1 MNDLEFPSY
10 APVYPIRKKVQPKQR
25 RTKIPAWGNEQTKTV
40 GQNQTAPEWEVKWIL
55 YDEDANIIDA
65 FLEERARYNQSFLW
79 SPPGY
84 PQNRYRCDSWSKG
97 LVDAFVS
104 EVNATFK
111 RIYDYDNLISM
122 STLNAHYGIGSQLIS
137 FVFGRFVDP
146 QAAQFTVSGDVNFGR
161 IYILYADQSS
171 STISGNNVNFQI
183 GEASNYF
190 ADMSQQMFG
199 WDRDFQVDWW
209 GD

>member
-10 APVYPIRKKVQPKQR
+10 APVYPIRKKIQPKQR
-25 RTKIPAWGNEQTKTV
+25 RTKIPSWGNEQVKTV

-55 YDEDANIIDA
+55 YDEDANVIDA
-65 FLEERARYNQSFLW
+65 FLEERAKYNQSFLW
-79 SPPGY
+79 TPPGY
-84 PQNRYRCDSWSKG
+84 PQNRYRCDSWSKS
-97 LVDAFVS
+97 LFDAYVS

-111 RIYDYDNLISM
+111 RIYDYDNIITAKF
-122 STLNAHYGIGSQLIS
+122 STGYYSLSPSPIT
-137 FVFGRFVDP
+137 FVFGYWIP
-146 QAAQFTVSGDVNFGR
+146 GETGQFLINGSIQFGR
-161 IYILYADQSS
+161 TYILYSEIASIVG
-171 STISGNNVNFQI
+171 TY
-183 GEASNYF
+183 GELNGSVGEPSNYF